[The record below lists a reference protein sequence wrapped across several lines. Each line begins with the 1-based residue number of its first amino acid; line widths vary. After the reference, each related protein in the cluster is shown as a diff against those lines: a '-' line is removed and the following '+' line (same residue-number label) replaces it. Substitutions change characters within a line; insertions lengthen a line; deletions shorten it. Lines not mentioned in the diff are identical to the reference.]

1 MYVGYQ
7 TEYFHEVRLDRE
19 KAHDVS
25 VLRVKHIYFTTE
37 RLFSTHSQDSVCI
50 ALVFFEAFFFP
61 PKDSVCIAVFFE
73 TFSKMYRLKI
83 IMIN

>member
-50 ALVFFEAFFFP
+50 ALVFFEAFFSPRKILFVSLFSL
-61 PKDSVCIAVFFE
+61 KRLAKCIV
-73 TFSKMYRLKI
+73 
-83 IMIN
+83 